1 MVSFFYIILIL
12 INYSF
17 FNWLNNLFNVFILK
31 KKIRVGDET
40 KSFIVGSIGSSEI
53 FGEISFV
60 QVRGATASVVAESD
74 EVQVVIIEGYYIK
87 RLMEIYPSLAG
98 RFLLFICSI
107 LQRRV
112 NQKIR
117 FEDQDEL
124 RVVDLIA
131 EPLHHNLIKLP
142 VLPPT
147 SLNPIKVINGP
158 NVDESIEKLNFQ
170 TISSNQFAATSIT
183 TYPKRIYT
191 MKNLNPDTGEEET
204 ITRISRDG
212 HPICDQFNIQVFPQR
227 IIFAIADGCNWGEA
241 PRNAARAAVNGFT
254 RYLSK
259 HQCEIRDIQY
269 AGGLVLRGLSMANAE
284 IFVGLDPESQVIG
297 TTTFLGGIV
306 LPIGFQQNQVDLKS
320 DKDDSPASPSPI
332 HAALPPNLNNGL
344 MDSNFAFIYVSLG
357 DCKAFHWSSESGKF
371 SDITAS
377 NRVNSLSA
385 SDCGGRLGPHEV
397 NNLPDLRNLEL
408 GFFPCH
414 TGDCIILVSD
424 GVHDNLDLDHLG
436 LTTSELGIPYPDWE
450 SVPPEQYQILKND
463 YRVYLLQKIITN
475 PETITREE
483 LYYGFKANQK
493 AASVK
498 QIPEAPVIVSRLLNH
513 CERTCAAAVKWMRD
527 NPQDK
532 LPSDYVLYPGKMDHT
547 TCLCT
552 FVPNVL

>member
-1 MVSFFYIILIL
+1 M
-12 INYSF
+12 
-17 FNWLNNLFNVFILK
+17 
-31 KKIRVGDET
+31 
-40 KSFIVGSIGSSEI
+40 KSYIVGSIGSSEI
-53 FGEISFV
+53 FGEISFI

-74 EVQVVIIEGYYIK
+74 DVQVVIIEGYYIK

-112 NQKIR
+112 NTKIR

-124 RVVDLIA
+124 RVVDLIS

-147 SLNPIKVINGP
+147 SLTAIKIYNGP
-158 NVDESIEKLNFQ
+158 NTDEATELQNFRDNS
-170 TISSNQFAATSIT
+170 TDGYAATSIS
-183 TYPKRIYT
+183 TYPQRNSKTVDANGQEQSII
-191 MKNLNPDTGEEET
+191 K
-204 ITRISRDG
+204 RDG
-212 HPICDQFNIQVFPQR
+212 NPICDQFSIQIYPSR
-227 IIFAIADGCNWGEA
+227 LILAIADGCNWGEA
-241 PRNAARAAVNGFT
+241 PKNAARAAVNGFT

-259 HQCEIRDIQY
+259 HQIEIRDIQY

-284 IFVGLDPESQVIG
+284 IFVGLDPEKQVIG

-306 LPIGFQQNQVDLKS
+306 LPIGFQRDLKS
-320 DKDDSPASPSPI
+320 SLDKYEIQNAVSPGSAVPSPP
-332 HAALPPNLNNGL
+332 ANSLL
-344 MDSNFAFIYVSLG
+344 DSSYAFVYVSLG
-357 DCKAFHWSSESGKF
+357 DCKAFHWNSLNGKF

-377 NRVNSLSA
+377 NRINSLSA
-385 SDCGGRLGPHEV
+385 SDCGGRLGPHEQ

-436 LTTSELGIPYPDWE
+436 LTPGKLGIPYPDWE
-450 SVPPEQYQILKND
+450 SIPPEQFQLFKND
-463 YRVYLLQKIITN
+463 YRVYLLQKIITS
-475 PETITREE
+475 PDTISHDE
-483 LYYGFKANQK
+483 LYYSYASSNRKAERATK
-493 AASVK
+493 L
-498 QIPEAPVIVSRLLNH
+498 PPAPVIVSRLLKY
-513 CERTCAAAVKWMRD
+513 CERTSAAAVKWMVE
-527 NPQDK
+527 NPHDK

-552 FVPNVL
+552 FIPNLR